1 MKQGDYSVREYN
13 TKFLAGGLLDIHGE
27 GTLVKMYREG
37 LREDIQ
43 SKIGKT
49 VFSTLDEI
57 MQEALDVDEGGR
69 PCDRSVS
76 PTESDDSVSDDSV
89 YAHSGKHPKKK
100 ARTEKHRSD
109 DVEDEEHD
117 GLFLACFHSLRSD
130 LSDLHSLHS
139 DLSGLRKVLL

>member
-37 LREDIQ
+37 LREDIR

-57 MQEALDVDEGGR
+57 MQEALDGHEGGR

-117 GLFLACFHSLRSD
+117 GDQQYGTDAEYQN
-130 LSDLHSLHS
+130 
-139 DLSGLRKVLL
+139 

>member
-1 MKQGDYSVREYN
+1 MPVGKMKQGDYSVREYN

-117 GLFLACFHSLRSD
+117 GDQQYGTDAEYQN
-130 LSDLHSLHS
+130 
-139 DLSGLRKVLL
+139 